1 MPYGRKRVGEG
12 FRGGQAGMGRS
23 TLLVLDDVEAGE
35 RHADPARRLDVVAGL
50 VRPAGFVEAGKGHG
64 DLDCA
69 TGRFAYSGRLSERYV
84 DAPVP

>member
-35 RHADPARRLDVVAGL
+35 RHADPTRRLDVVAGL
-50 VRPAGFVEAGKGHG
+50 
-64 DLDCA
+64 
-69 TGRFAYSGRLSERYV
+69 ERTR
-84 DAPVP
+84 